1 MYPKLRLYGWV
12 VSGRMPLSHW
22 HYFRMWGLL
31 VFCDKFMARES
42 ISDHSQI
49 DENKLD
55 MADPVRTLEV
65 PIAALSYPPFL
76 LVRVDR

>member
-1 MYPKLRLYGWV
+1 MGIV
-12 VSGRMPLSHW
+12 
-22 HYFRMWGLL
+22 

-42 ISDHSQI
+42 ISHHSQI

-65 PIAALSYPPFL
+65 LIVALSYLPFL
-76 LVRVDR
+76 LVRVV